1 VQVTD
6 DAALREVERL
16 EDSVRFQAAGALSAA
31 QRWLTN
37 AGPGTDP
44 VLRQRVR
51 LVRADGQART
61 GQPETSMLVMR
72 EISAWAVEH
81 DEVWLRARCH
91 RLLSGRYRRA
101 GDAAVALE
109 HAVAAVDLL
118 PADARASERADHLVV
133 LADALGEIGSFE
145 QSLRRY
151 AEAAAIAQHHENHA
165 QWKHILNNVA
175 YTHFQ
180 AGNAEEAVATSERL
194 MFVAARAELPLDIY
208 DRDTIARAYL
218 MMDRHE
224 DAVAILTEAGVEGF
238 VEGAAADDGTATAML
253 TLAEIHR
260 LSGALEPAQVALD
273 RARNICRTHGL
284 TGPGIEVLREQ
295 AEVHAARGD
304 HEKAFA
310 TFKEFHEQMNQ
321 LRAVEREGRA
331 RTLQAIYEADEAR
344 RDSDRFREL
353 SVRDP
358 LTGLLNRRYVDEH
371 LGAQLLYALDTS
383 SALSLAI
390 VDLDHFKRVNDQRS
404 HDIGDQ
410 VLRQIAG
417 ILEATVADHE
427 GATAVRLG
435 GEEFLLLLPGL
446 DNEHAGAILQRLC
459 ATIRAHHWEPLT
471 SGIPVTVSVGLA
483 SAPRDGVDRTPLL
496 ACADRRLYTA
506 KAAGR
511 DRVVAHDGNP
521 LLLEPVS

>member
-1 VQVTD
+1 MTD
-6 DAALREVERL
+6 HAALSEVQQL
-16 EDSVRFQAAGALSAA
+16 EDSVRQRAAGALEAA
-31 QRWLTN
+31 QRWLAN
-37 AGPGTDP
+37 ADIDIDP

-51 LVRADGQART
+51 LVRADVQARA

-81 DEVWLRARCH
+81 DETWLRARCH
-91 RLLSGRYRRA
+91 RLLSARYRRA
-101 GDAAVALE
+101 GDGAVALE

-118 PADARASERADHLVV
+118 PADARPVERADHLVV
-133 LADALGEIGSFE
+133 MADALGEIGSFE

-151 AEAAAIAQHHENHA
+151 AEAAVIAQESENHA
-165 QWKHILNNVA
+165 QVKHILNNVA
-175 YTHFQ
+175 YTHFE
-180 AGNAEEAVATSERL
+180 AGNAAEAVATSER
-194 MFVAARAELPLDIY
+194 MMSVAARAGIPLDVY

-224 DAVAILTEAGVEGF
+224 EAVAVLTEGDGESLGG
-238 VEGAAADDGTATAML
+238 GATTKDDGIGIAML

-260 LSGALEPAQVALD
+260 ASGALDLAQEAID
-273 RARNICRTHGL
+273 SARDICETHGL

-295 AEVHAARGD
+295 AEVYAARGD
-304 HEKAFA
+304 HEKAFL
-310 TFKEFHEQMNQ
+310 TFKDFHEQTNRF
-321 LRAVEREGRA
+321 RAVERESRA

-371 LGAQLLYALDTS
+371 LGTLLLHALDTS

-390 VDLDHFKRVNDQRS
+390 VDLDHFKRVNDLRS
-404 HDIGDQ
+404 HDVGDRA
-410 VLRQIAG
+410 LREIAG
-417 ILEATVADHE
+417 ILEATVAGHD
-427 GATAVRLG
+427 GCTAVRLG

-446 DNEHAGAILQRLC
+446 DNEQAAAMLERLC
-459 ATIRAHHWEPLT
+459 LTIREHRWEPIT

-483 SAPRDGVDRTPLL
+483 TAPGDGVDRTPVL
-496 ACADRRLYTA
+496 ACADRRLYAA

-511 DRVVAHDGNP
+511 DRVIGHDGTP
-521 LLLEPVS
+521 LLLEPVG